1 MKTNMKKIA
10 LIILVLIYSSSNAQS
25 NSPYEWKWTRDGI
38 WTGAAFGT
46 SAYGLLLIQNKEDIT
61 EAEVNALDLNDIN
74 FADRWVA
81 GNSSEDANKF
91 SDIPFGASFVL
102 PFALL
107 FNDDINDHTG
117 QFIGMYLQS
126 LSTTSA
132 LYSVTAGLVNRSRPY
147 VYDENNNIGRRTS
160 KNGQRS
166 FYSGHVA
173 ASATATF
180 FAAKVY
186 CDYNPDATGKGYI
199 WAAAAA
205 IPATVGYFRLQAG
218 QHFLTDILLG
228 YGLGAAC
235 GILIPEMHKIN
246 NSSLDVIPV
255 SGRNLIGE
263 DYTGLALR
271 YSF

>member
-1 MKTNMKKIA
+1 MKKFA
-10 LIILVLIYSSSNAQS
+10 LIIIVLIYTSANAQQG
-25 NSPYEWKWTRDGI
+25 NSPYEWNWTRDGI

-46 SAYGLLLIQNKEDIT
+46 SAYGLTLIKDKEDIT
-61 EAEVNALDLNDIN
+61 EAEVNALDPNDIN
-74 FADRWVA
+74 FVDRWAA

-91 SDIPFGASFVL
+91 SDIPFAASFVL
-102 PFALL
+102 PFGLL
-107 FNDDINDHTG
+107 FNDDINDHSG

-132 LYSVTAGLVNRSRPY
+132 LYAVTAGLVNRSRPY
-147 VYDENNNIGRRTS
+147 VYDENNDIGRRTS
-160 KNGQRS
+160 NNGQRS

-186 CDYNPDATGKGYI
+186 CDYNPDVTGKGYI

-205 IPATVGYFRLQAG
+205 VPATVGYFRLQAG

-228 YGLGAAC
+228 YGLGAAS
-235 GILIPEMHKIN
+235 GILIPEMHKKN
-246 NSSLDVIPV
+246 DSSLDITPV
-255 SGRNLIGE
+255 GGRNFRGE

>member
-1 MKTNMKKIA
+1 MKKLA
-10 LIILVLIYSSSNAQS
+10 LILIVIICSSATAQT
-25 NSPYEWKWTRDGI
+25 NIPYEWKWTRDGI

-46 SAYGLLLIQNKEDIT
+46 SAYGLILIQNKDDVSVDY
-61 EAEVNALDLNDIN
+61 VNSLDKNDIIGI
-74 FADRWVA
+74 DRWSA
-81 GNSSEDANKF
+81 GYSSENASGI
-91 SDIPFGASFVL
+91 SDIPFGFSFIA
-102 PFALL
+102 PFGLL

-132 LYSVTAGLVNRSRPY
+132 LYTMTAGLVNRSRPY
-147 VYDENNNIGRRTS
+147 VYDESLDMGRRTS

-186 CDYNPDATGKGYI
+186 CDYNPDVTGKGYI
-199 WAAAAA
+199 WAAAATV
-205 IPATVGYFRLQAG
+205 PAVVGYFRLEAG
-218 QHFLTDILLG
+218 QHFLTDILIG
-228 YGLGAAC
+228 YVLGAST
-235 GILIPEMHKIN
+235 GILIPEMHKTN
-246 NSSLDVIPV
+246 NSSLDITPV
-255 SGRNLIGE
+255 GGRNFRGE

-271 YSF
+271 YTF